1 MKLRLFVLCM
11 LISIIAFSQKQV
23 KKIEIKHLTKNVYV
37 CISYGY
43 PPGGHEPFPANSL
56 FAVTPKGIVLVNTP
70 WGDEQTQQLVDSVKQ
85 RFNKKIIFCVATH
98 FHDDCVGGLDVL
110 KKQGAKTYTSKQT
123 YILAKKEKNELPQ
136 YTFAGDTTF
145 TIGGVTLQTYYP
157 GEGHT
162 KDNIVVWVP
171 QDKVLFGG
179 CLVKSLEADTQ
190 RGLPVMPTLNNGLL
204 SIKNVQGLR
213 YKDAQLRY
221 SRPSRMAG
229 RLRTV
234 KPYVAGPQRNNLLYL
249 APRSLARSFIMTLY
263 GFGYK
268 PSLFITQ
275 FGYFTVAVSNSY
287 SILPCE
293 LSLALKPRPVL
304 VKLQVAPVI

>member
-70 WGDEQTQQLVDSVKQ
+70 WGDEQTQQLVDNVKQ

-145 TIGGVTLQTYYP
+145 TIGGVTLKTYYP

-162 KDNIVVWVP
+162 KV
-171 QDKVLFGG
+171 
-179 CLVKSLEADTQ
+179 
-190 RGLPVMPTLNNGLL
+190 
-204 SIKNVQGLR
+204 
-213 YKDAQLRY
+213 
-221 SRPSRMAG
+221 
-229 RLRTV
+229 
-234 KPYVAGPQRNNLLYL
+234 
-249 APRSLARSFIMTLY
+249 
-263 GFGYK
+263 
-268 PSLFITQ
+268 
-275 FGYFTVAVSNSY
+275 
-287 SILPCE
+287 
-293 LSLALKPRPVL
+293 
-304 VKLQVAPVI
+304 